1 MRMYLQTQL
10 GILFKSDPKEIAK
23 RLQTNAPHSINRCKY
38 RQYVNLSL
46 FRKWAT
52 SKLHLIQMHFIGAA
66 R

>member
-1 MRMYLQTQL
+1 MYLQTQL

-52 SKLHLIQMHFIGAA
+52 SKLHL
-66 R
+66 